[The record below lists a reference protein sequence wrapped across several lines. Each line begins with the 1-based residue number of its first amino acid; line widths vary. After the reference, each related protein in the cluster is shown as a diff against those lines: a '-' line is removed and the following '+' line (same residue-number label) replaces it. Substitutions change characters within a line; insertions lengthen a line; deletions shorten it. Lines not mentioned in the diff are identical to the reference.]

1 MTNDLL
7 KNELQEI
14 KNSLKSIQ
22 SAFIV
27 IQEDTEK
34 IKAAIKDQKYDL
46 ITSHTLKTKEL
57 YDQLKH
63 VEIKYNSIKRII
75 NECFEE
81 DKKEIETLINWF
93 R

>member
-22 SAFIV
+22 STFIV
-27 IQEDTEK
+27 IQEDTKK

-57 YDQLKH
+57 HDQLKQ
-63 VEIKYNSIKRII
+63 VEINYNAVKRIVI
-75 NECFEE
+75 EGLEE
-81 DKKEIETLINWF
+81 DKNEIETLINWF

>member
-57 YDQLKH
+57 YNQLKQ
-63 VEIKYNSIKRII
+63 VEINYNAIKRIEI
-75 NECFEE
+75 EGLEE
-81 DKKEIETLINWF
+81 DEKEIETLINWF